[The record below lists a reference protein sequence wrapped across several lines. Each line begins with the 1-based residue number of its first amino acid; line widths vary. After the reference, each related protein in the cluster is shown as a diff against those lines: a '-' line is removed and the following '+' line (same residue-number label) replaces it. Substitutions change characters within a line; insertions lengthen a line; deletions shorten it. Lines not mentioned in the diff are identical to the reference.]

1 MAIGRKTGGRQLGSL
16 NKRTREVAEICG
28 TLGYNPVEAMIRIAL
43 DPAAPLDLRAK
54 MHAELAPYL
63 YAKPT
68 KALSASFSAVPD
80 IVILTTTEPP
90 PRGQC
95 PPIHTPSFSKRFL
108 YSNGD
113 GLKKVGQRTVISR
126 PGQQLVFRLLEFFF
140 GNYAVGPQFG
150 QALKFSSISKPLPAP
165 QGPRRTPR
173 PNQRQP
179 SAPRC
184 EAMNPAAIPQI
195 TRRTRHSI
203 LRTC

>member
-80 IVILTTTEPP
+80 IVILTTTEPSAAANV
-90 PRGQC
+90 R
-95 PPIHTPSFSKRFL
+95 RFTHL
-108 YSNGD
+108 AF
-113 GLKKVGQRTVISR
+113 QRDSCIAT
-126 PGQQLVFRLLEFFF
+126 
-140 GNYAVGPQFG
+140 
-150 QALKFSSISKPLPAP
+150 
-165 QGPRRTPR
+165 
-173 PNQRQP
+173 
-179 SAPRC
+179 
-184 EAMNPAAIPQI
+184 AMA
-195 TRRTRHSI
+195 
-203 LRTC
+203 